1 MSLRDADFF
10 VQQSVGAKTSQ
21 ISADKVFIE
30 EREDGIIF
38 RIRVRPSASRNEI
51 KRLHGEALKIDIN
64 APPIRG
70 KANRECI
77 KFLANKLKIPKSDI
91 KIIAGL
97 KSNDKLIKIKGIN
110 KEEAFKVL
118 INPTNP
124 INPPKVILKE

>member
-51 KRLHGEALKIDIN
+51 KGLREKALKIDIN
-64 APPIRG
+64 APPIKG
-70 KANRECI
+70 KANKECI
-77 KFLANKLKIPKSDI
+77 RFLAKKLKMPKSDI

-97 KSNDKLIKIKGIN
+97 KSNDKLIRIKEIS
-110 KEEAFKVL
+110 KEKVL
-118 INPTNP
+118 EALS
-124 INPPKVILKE
+124 PK